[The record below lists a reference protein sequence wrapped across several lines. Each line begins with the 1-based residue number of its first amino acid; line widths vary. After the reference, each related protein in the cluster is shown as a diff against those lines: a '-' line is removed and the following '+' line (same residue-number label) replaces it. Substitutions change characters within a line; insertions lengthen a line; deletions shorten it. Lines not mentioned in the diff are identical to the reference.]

1 MEENGGARRPSS
13 ALGHVRIC
21 DLSGQLAG
29 AGATRFLAAFGAQVI
44 RVEDPVTE
52 GRWDILRGSYPYRD
66 ERRGIELGGAFNNH
80 NVGKLGVTI
89 NMRHD
94 EGRRLLESLIAVSD
108 VVTENFSAGAFA
120 RRGFSYER
128 LREIRPDIVY
138 VSNNGFGQ
146 TGPYRT
152 YKTFGPI
159 VQACCGLTFS
169 SGLPGL
175 PPAGWGFSYM
185 DHMGANFMALA
196 VLAALVRRRLTG
208 EGQFVDMSC
217 TEAGLALAGPDL
229 LDYTVNGRPLRR
241 PGSPD
246 SNHSAH
252 PQLVPH
258 GVYPAAGEDSWVA
271 IACRDDDDWAR
282 LAAAI
287 ALDWAAE
294 ARFGALAVRAEAET
308 ELDRRLGAWTAGLD
322 RHEIVRRLGA
332 AGVPV
337 ALVASPA
344 ERIDE
349 DPATTDWGLWPTVE
363 HPEIGSVRVD
373 GLPVHLS
380 ETDWVIDQPAPC
392 LGQHNRYVFGE
403 ILGLDDERID
413 ALAEAGAI

>member
-1 MEENGGARRPSS
+1 MEEQPSVGRPGS
-13 ALGHVRIC
+13 ALGHIRIC

-29 AGATRFLAAFGAQVI
+29 AGATRFLAAMGAQVI
-44 RVEDPVTE
+44 RVEDPVTQ

-66 ERRGIELGGAFNNH
+66 ERRGLELGGAFNNH

-89 NMRHD
+89 NLRH
-94 EGRRLLESLIAVSD
+94 EAGRRLLEQLIAVSD

-120 RRGFSYER
+120 RRGFSYDR
-128 LREIRPDIVY
+128 LKELRPDIVY

-159 VQACCGLTFS
+159 VQACCGLTFA

-229 LDYTVNGRPLRR
+229 LDYTVNDRPLRR
-241 PGSPD
+241 AGSPD

-252 PQLVPH
+252 PLLVPH

-271 IACRDDDDWAR
+271 LACRDDDDWAR
-282 LAAAI
+282 LAKAVE
-287 ALDWAAE
+287 LPWAAE
-294 ARFGALAVRAEAET
+294 DRFARLAGRHESED
-308 ELDRRLGAWTAGLD
+308 ELDRRLGSWTAGLD
-322 RHEIVRRLGA
+322 RHEIVRRLQH

-349 DPATTDWGLWPTVE
+349 DPATDAWGLWPTVA

-380 ETDWVIDQPAPC
+380 ETDWTIDAPAPC

-403 ILGLDDERID
+403 LLGLADERID